1 MDNIMVVLYVG
12 IGVTGVGYACYFIA
26 MEKVKAQTVNLVF
39 FFKPILAPVFALAVL
54 HEVIPFNMVMG
65 IVVLLAGS
73 FVSLFGDRILKSKN
87 AGFEK

>member
-1 MDNIMVVLYVG
+1 
-12 IGVTGVGYACYFIA
+12 